1 MSLTTA
7 GQSPN
12 KVNKFAEAAG
22 QHSQTT
28 GQFGQVPSQFGKAA
42 SDGFSLNSLII
53 VGLFIS
59 LFGFGGFIYWGVT
72 ANLAKGVSAQG
83 IIVVEGSRKTVQHL
97 EGGIVK
103 NIFIKDG
110 DQVKQGDVLIKLD
123 DTQIKSRADLV
134 KIRLTTAIA
143 TLDRLF
149 AEQKHANS
157 LHFGQSLLA
166 QSMDSNVLQIMQVQK
181 TLFDARKLQ
190 LDGRGLI
197 LEQKVEQLNE
207 VKQGLLAQKNAGLSQ
222 LKLIDEELARSE
234 GLAKQKLVSLSDIG
248 VKKSE
253 KARLEG
259 EIGRL
264 TAEISGANVTQ
275 GEAKLEI
282 LQLQK
287 TFDQEVAQNILENRE
302 ITFDLQSQLVTIED
316 VLRRLN
322 IIAPQD
328 GTIISLNVFT
338 IGGVVGPASPI
349 LDIVPSQENLII
361 ETKISALDIDNV
373 YIDQKVRVRLSAFK
387 MRSTPLLQGNVMS
400 KSPDII
406 VDQQTKESYYL
417 IRISISDAEL
427 NKIAEEI
434 LPGMPTEILIE
445 TGSRTPLEYML
456 EPLEKVLER
465 ALKED

>member
-1 MSLTTA
+1 MNLPPATQNQKKA
-7 GQSPN
+7 
-12 KVNKFAEAAG
+12 K
-22 QHSQTT
+22 
-28 GQFGQVPSQFGKAA
+28 QFGQSAA
-42 SDGFSLNSLII
+42 AGFSLNRLIM

-59 LFGFGGFIYWGVT
+59 LFGFGGFVYWGVT

-103 NIFIKDG
+103 NIYIKDG
-110 DQVKQGDVLIKLD
+110 DHVQQGDVLIRLD
-123 DTQIKSRADLV
+123 DIQIKSRADLI

-157 LHFGQSLLA
+157 LQFGQALLA
-166 QSMDSNVLQIMQVQK
+166 QSVDANVVQIMQVQQ

-197 LEQKVEQLNE
+197 LAQKIEQLNE
-207 VKQGLLAQKNAGLSQ
+207 IKLGLLAQKNAGLSQ
-222 LKLIDEELARSE
+222 LILIDEELVRSE
-234 GLAKQKLVSLSDIG
+234 GLAKQQLVSLSDIG
-248 VKKSE
+248 AKKSE
-253 KARLEG
+253 KAQLEG

-302 ITFDLQSQLVTIED
+302 ITFDLQSQLVNIED
-316 VLRRLN
+316 VLKRLS
-322 IIAPQD
+322 IVAPQN

-338 IGGVVGPASPI
+338 IGGVVAPASPI

-361 ETKISALDIDNV
+361 ETKISALDIDNI

-406 VDQQTKESYYL
+406 IDPQTKESYYL
-417 IRISISDAEL
+417 IRISLSDAEL
-427 NKIAEEI
+427 NKIDEQI

-456 EPLEKVLER
+456 EPLEKVIER